1 MSAVTIIPAEKQNA
15 DCLLSWTAR
24 LDYAVDASR
33 IIIGNQSNTVR
44 ETTWIIRAP
53 EITVLNDDDNLIDEK
68 DYYKFNNKLLVLMDA
83 GAQAE
88 PYEKE
93 KERAAD
99 ITRYIARY
107 RIKEDECLRRIV
119 PDQIKPVARGLI
131 AQIQDRKPDFNSLE
145 IEIAASTAQIE
156 APISPLLCENQPFK
170 TTWGPSGLNPAVQ

>member
-1 MSAVTIIPAEKQNA
+1 MSTVTIIPTEKRIA
-15 DCLLSWTAR
+15 DYLRSWTAPMN
-24 LDYAVDASR
+24 YANDTGEIVIENESITA
-33 IIIGNQSNTVR
+33 G

-99 ITRYIARY
+99 IAGYIARY